1 MKTTQLKPRFP
12 QTVQLKGTWVF
23 QNTESS
29 RAAQENPHR
38 KEEAK
43 PSVTPMQAWGEGR
56 RRLGRRGDGSA
67 GVGVGVCLHRTQQI
81 AIVLFWMFSFTAYVH
96 LNMM

>member
-1 MKTTQLKPRFP
+1 
-12 QTVQLKGTWVF
+12 
-23 QNTESS
+23 
-29 RAAQENPHR
+29 
-38 KEEAK
+38 
-43 PSVTPMQAWGEGR
+43 MQAWGEGWR
-56 RRLGRRGDGSA
+56 RIERRGDGSA